1 MSLDKKNQHKENQT
15 GQGLRARE
23 EKEEKR
29 KTILYRIGGWAAGIM
44 IVGGLI
50 VMLGMSAKNA
60 YDGYQSSKLNYD
72 SDSMVVSDMTGI
84 LTQLESESSAESST
98 EKSDAKTS
106 DSKASAETESA
117 KATESATEA
126 AQ

>member
-1 MSLDKKNQHKENQT
+1 
-15 GQGLRARE
+15 
-23 EKEEKR
+23 
-29 KTILYRIGGWAAGIM
+29 M

-50 VMLGMSAKNA
+50 AMLGMSAKNA